1 MKKRLSVLFAVL
13 TVLVFALSA
22 CQPAAPATE
31 APAAPATEAPAAPA
45 TEAPAAPATE
55 APAKPAA
62 KYGLFMSHMTNAF
75 TIELSDAVKSKAQ
88 ELGVELTV
96 YDGEHD
102 PAKQV
107 SQVETAVTQGIS
119 CIVIEP
125 ASVDGL
131 VPAIENATKSGVPV
145 VVVNQAISKPEVA
158 SSFVGVSNVDG
169 GILEMKTAA
178 EALGGKGNVAFLLG
192 PMGSDAQLGRTKGY
206 YEVLKDYPD
215 IKVVFEQTANWKTDE
230 ALTVVENW
238 LQTGTQIDAIVA
250 NNDGMALGAL
260 KAVEDAKLLDK
271 IKIYG
276 LDATPDALAAVKEGK
291 LAATISQNTTAQGLT
306 AMETCYKIVQGE
318 QVEKEI
324 LLNFVLITKDNVDEF
339 IK

>member
-1 MKKRLSVLFAVL
+1 MSKKLTIFVVVLMVLS
-13 TVLVFALSA
+13 FALTA
-22 CQPAAPATE
+22 CQPAAPAPAE
-31 APAAPATEAPAAPA
+31 APAAEAPAA
-45 TEAPAAPATE
+45 EAPAAEEPAAE
-55 APAKPAA
+55 APAV

-75 TIELSDAVKSKAQ
+75 TIEMSDAVKGKAS
-88 ELGVELTV
+88 ELGVDLTV
-96 YDGEHD
+96 YDGGKD

-131 VPAIENATKSGVPV
+131 VPAIESATKAGIPV
-145 VVVNQAISKPEVA
+145 VVVNQAISKPEAA
-158 SSFVGVSNVDG
+158 SSFVGVSNVEG

-178 EALGGKGNVAFLLG
+178 EAIGGKGNVAFLLG
-192 PMGSDAQLGRTKGY
+192 PMGSDGQIGRTEGY

-215 IKVVFEQTANWKTDE
+215 IKVVFEQTANWNTDE
-230 ALTVVENW
+230 ALKLVENW

-250 NNDGMALGAL
+250 NNDGMAMGAL
-260 KAVEDAKLLDK
+260 KAVEDAQLLDK

-276 LDATPDALAAVKEGK
+276 LDATPDALAAVKDGK
-291 LAATISQNTTAQGLT
+291 LAATVSQSTTAQGQT

-318 QVEKEI
+318 TVEKEI
-324 LLNFVLITKDNVDEF
+324 LVEFTLITKDNVDEY
-339 IK
+339 IQ